1 MSCKFLA
8 FNIHYKLFNGSMM
21 NGIIGGTS
29 LLKSTIFSRW
39 TSKKIE
45 TPYGST
51 SVKIKNNNV
60 FIQRHGNP
68 PVPPHKINFKANI
81 WALKYLNVQKV
92 VSVNSVGS
100 LKLKIQPGTFLI
112 PRDFISLWIATS
124 FYDKEMKFIVP
135 EMDLRLFKYISKLA
149 KTLKMAVKSGGV
161 YIQTIG
167 PRLETKA
174 EIKILKRYGDVVGMT
189 MPSETILCMEYEI
202 PYASICSVD
211 NYCNGILKEPLTTE
225 ELDINR
231 KKNMQAIETFIR
243 ALLERN
249 FE

>member
-1 MSCKFLA
+1 
-8 FNIHYKLFNGSMM
+8 M

-29 LLKSTIFSRW
+29 LLKSKIFAGW
-39 TSKKIE
+39 EDKNIV
-45 TPYGST
+45 TPYGDAY
-51 SVKIKNNNV
+51 VKIGGDKV

-68 PVPPHKINFKANI
+68 PLPPHNINHKANI
-81 WALKYLNVQKV
+81 WAFKYLDVQKV
-92 VSVNSVGS
+92 ISINSVGS
-100 LKLKIQPGTFLI
+100 LKMKIPPGTFVI
-112 PRDFISLWIATS
+112 PHDFISLWIAAS

-135 EMDLRLFKYISKLA
+135 EMDTGLFKYVCNLSRR
-149 KTLKMAVKSGGV
+149 LKMRAKAGGV

-174 EIKILKRYGDVVGMT
+174 EIKLLKRHGDIVGMT
-189 MPSETILCMEYEI
+189 MPSEATLCMEYDI

-225 ELDINR
+225 EIGMNWQ
-231 KKNMQAIETFIR
+231 KNMNAIETFIKT
-243 ALLERN
+243 LLERN